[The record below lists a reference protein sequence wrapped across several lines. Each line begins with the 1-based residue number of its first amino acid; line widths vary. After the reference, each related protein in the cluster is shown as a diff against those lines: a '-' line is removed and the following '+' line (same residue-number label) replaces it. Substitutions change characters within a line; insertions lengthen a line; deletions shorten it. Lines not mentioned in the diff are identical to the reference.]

1 MAYIYIYRY
10 IYGVYIYNITIYI
23 RHILYIYIYIY
34 ILYGPPP
41 VVCVW
46 VRLGYL
52 KIKMGWFAR
61 LTHSNMELQM
71 QVRRGS
77 YRLNGVLMSHVTS
90 VMTGVHDCKRNG
102 SEAYL

>member
-1 MAYIYIYRY
+1 MYVYYY
-10 IYGVYIYNITIYI
+10 IYGVYIYIDTYMAYIYNITIYI
-23 RHILYIYIYIY
+23 RHILY

>member
-1 MAYIYIYRY
+1 M
-10 IYGVYIYNITIYI
+10 GL
-23 RHILYIYIYIY
+23 HQLC
-34 ILYGPPP
+34 
-41 VVCVW
+41 VCVW